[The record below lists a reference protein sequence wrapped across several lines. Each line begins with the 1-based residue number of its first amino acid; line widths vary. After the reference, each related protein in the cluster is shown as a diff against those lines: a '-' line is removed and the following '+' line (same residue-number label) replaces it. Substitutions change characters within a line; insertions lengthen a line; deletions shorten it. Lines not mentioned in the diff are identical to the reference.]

1 MKISEL
7 HHRVLATT
15 IPSGGGGTS
24 DGGSGANNFLQSTI
38 GTAVIGIC
46 GVIGLIIVV
55 VCIMKMVKSVTNG
68 RPGEGFKV
76 FFWGLVV
83 GGLLFRLDIT
93 VSAVGF
99 MGGLIQK
106 VFDSA
111 GSVTG

>member
-7 HHRVLATT
+7 HRVLATT

-24 DGGSGANNFLQSTI
+24 DGGSGATNFLQSTI
-38 GTAVIGIC
+38 GTAVIGLC
-46 GVIGLIIVV
+46 GAGAVIIMVV
-55 VCIMKMVKSVTNG
+55 VTFKMVKSATNG
-68 RPGEGFKV
+68 RPGEGVKV
-76 FFWGLVV
+76 FFWGLVIS
-83 GGLLFRLDIT
+83 GMLFRLDIT

>member
-7 HHRVLATT
+7 HRVLAV
-15 IPSGGGGTS
+15 GT
-24 DGGSGANNFLQSTI
+24 GEKGANSFLQSSI

-46 GVIGLIIVV
+46 GVVGIIIVV

-83 GGLLFRLDIT
+83 GGMLFRLDVT
-93 VSAVGF
+93 VSAVGY
-99 MGGLIQK
+99 MSGLIQK